1 MKRNLLFFAVI
12 LISILFI
19 NGCKKDNSVAP
30 ANNQYNNPTIAST
43 QNSFAYSVDA
53 QGLSYTVTLPL
64 QFKNT
69 SVLNEALSI
78 TDFRNGSGR
87 IAIYDTAGNAIVDQ
101 KMTGPTSYANE
112 YEVFAQP
119 QKITITF
126 TAFTGKV
133 AMAFSGK

>member
-101 KMTGPTSYANE
+101 KMTGPTSYTNE

>member
-1 MKRNLLFFAVI
+1 MKKYVLFFSAVLM
-12 LISILFI
+12 LIVFT
-19 NGCKKDNSVAP
+19 NGCKKDNSTAP
-30 ANNQYNNPTIAST
+30 ADTQYNNPVIANT

-64 QFKNT
+64 QFKNAT
-69 SVLNEALSI
+69 ILNESLSI
-78 TDFRNGSGR
+78 TDFKNGSGR
-87 IAIYDTAGNAIVDQ
+87 IAIYDTTGNAIMDQ
-101 KMTGPTSYANE
+101 KMTGPTTYTNE
-112 YEVFAQP
+112 YEIFAQP